1 MGVKNYIF
9 WSEIGSVFGEP
20 GGSPPPRILRI
31 QPPPLGGGKTI
42 LAGWHNFSFLIKS
55 WYFAAKPRLRGSKR
69 RKEPLGIIKTCARV
83 ISSHE
88 FLHRASLKKRP
99 CRACLWE
106 HTLVI
111 LLHLV
116 SLRLTF
122 KRVLIAGSVHRCT
135 GRYGGRC
142 VVAREQVIS
151 STTSSSS
158 CNNYAPDNFHK
169 PYPSMSTNWS
179 WDCSLRRDVFVPLSC
194 RALNLAVKS
203 PWKSRNDSGA
213 RV

>member
-1 MGVKNYIF
+1 MIVRSEKNRGCDAR
-9 WSEIGSVFGEP
+9 SAGRSLSV
-20 GGSPPPRILRI
+20 L
-31 QPPPLGGGKTI
+31 
-42 LAGWHNFSFLIKS
+42 
-55 WYFAAKPRLRGSKR
+55 SKR
-69 RKEPLGIIKTCARV
+69 AHGL
-83 ISSHE
+83 
-88 FLHRASLKKRP
+88 FLHMTAPCVIQKRP
-99 CRACLWE
+99 CRTCLWE

-111 LLHLV
+111 LLDPL

-158 CNNYAPDNFHK
+158 CNNYAPVNFHK

-179 WDCSLRRDVFVPLSC
+179 WDCSLRRDVFAPLSC

-213 RV
+213 RI

>member
-1 MGVKNYIF
+1 MIF
-9 WSEIGSVFGEP
+9 RSETAAARFEAPEGASRYYQNVRTG
-20 GGSPPPRILRI
+20 
-31 QPPPLGGGKTI
+31 
-42 LAGWHNFSFLIKS
+42 
-55 WYFAAKPRLRGSKR
+55 YFFTWIPAPCVVQ
-69 RKEPLGIIKTCARV
+69 I
-83 ISSHE
+83 
-88 FLHRASLKKRP
+88 KKRP